1 MTIDYIKPCETKS
14 LIHSSCGHFYPF
26 KIPQQ
31 HKQLK
36 NFISTK
42 DPNIIYY
49 ASHHEIYALHVSTRK
64 RKLIKSLPW
73 QPVCLDAGYGWIC
86 VGGRENGRCAF
97 ISINESSDGP
107 TTAFRQHAEV
117 DELLPL
123 DLDPE
128 YRRTISDPSV
138 VLQWPRPSHGSSY
151 ELQTHE
157 LGADIV
163 NSITIHLLRS
173 EKNCREDEVVAVLA
187 NNDQS
192 VRIFSL
198 TQSRLLETL
207 EFPIA
212 MNHASIS
219 PDGKLLLAVGDRHT
233 AFFCKRVRLPS
244 ALSDGVSSYASYEW
258 HEIAGLKLSLAES
271 KDACFST
278 AFSPSG
284 HICAVASQ
292 NGVITIF
299 DTALIHD
306 DMDAEEAVIDV
317 LRSSRPSMSPIHT
330 GAVRSMSFSPGPW
343 DLLACCKTY
352 LRNAFQS
359 RQTIDLHTDSP
370 GLIRAEIEEY
380 DTTSEQRQLEIER
393 RFVERHREAL
403 EAQDQLAAVIRTANN
418 VELGAERR
426 RIERDAAAA
435 QASRERQL
443 IDSIGLR
450 RLQESNSVSSGN
462 LPTAPIRVNYNPSST
477 GRTESREWSGIPSPS
492 SNPQTRSSASIHDF
506 IRQRERTRLNDR
518 SYQPRRRSSV
528 VMSNSNSSSN
538 TSSPHTSSLTPD
550 TATPTLSASPSRL
563 SASTSDAIATNT
575 PFNPTDPWQ
584 TITDAMSS
592 ADIPPDTLR
601 SLQSRNLERRVQATA
616 VQQATLD
623 RPNELMMVEHADALE
638 ARGNRARDNVRS
650 LRQMRAAH
658 SRADVVY
665 DEIDRELLLRRYQ
678 RSPRRE
684 AGLITM
690 GIGWS
695 EDGRNLFVATEEGI
709 LEYNVNIEGRKTF
722 PGASFL

>member
-1 MTIDYIKPCETKS
+1 M
-14 LIHSSCGHFYPF
+14 
-26 KIPQQ
+26 
-31 HKQLK
+31 
-36 NFISTK
+36 
-42 DPNIIYY
+42 
-49 ASHHEIYALHVSTRK
+49 
-64 RKLIKSLPW
+64 
-73 QPVCLDAGYGWIC
+73 
-86 VGGRENGRCAF
+86 
-97 ISINESSDGP
+97 
-107 TTAFRQHAEV
+107 V
-117 DELLPL
+117 D
-123 DLDPE
+123 
-128 YRRTISDPSV
+128 
-138 VLQWPRPSHGSSY
+138 
-151 ELQTHE
+151 
-157 LGADIV
+157 
-163 NSITIHLLRS
+163 
-173 EKNCREDEVVAVLA
+173 
-187 NNDQS
+187 
-192 VRIFSL
+192 
-198 TQSRLLETL
+198 
-207 EFPIA
+207 
-212 MNHASIS
+212 
-219 PDGKLLLAVGDRHT
+219 
-233 AFFCKRVRLPS
+233 
-244 ALSDGVSSYASYEW
+244 
-258 HEIAGLKLSLAES
+258 
-271 KDACFST
+271 
-278 AFSPSG
+278 
-284 HICAVASQ
+284 
-292 NGVITIF
+292 
-299 DTALIHD
+299 
-306 DMDAEEAVIDV
+306 
-317 LRSSRPSMSPIHT
+317 
-330 GAVRSMSFSPGPW
+330 
-343 DLLACCKTY
+343 

-695 EDGRNLFVATEEGI
+695 EDGRNL
-709 LEYNVNIEGRKTF
+709 
-722 PGASFL
+722 